1 MAVPALRDLRL
12 INLLRMNRLYF
23 VWRIIAS
30 AFVMERKYSIDT
42 LPAPNDFR
50 IRIREVPE
58 RIMAVQDG
66 EPDNQTD
73 PVRLQTN
80 GTQLAVI

>member
-1 MAVPALRDLRL
+1 
-12 INLLRMNRLYF
+12 
-23 VWRIIAS
+23 
-30 AFVMERKYSIDT
+30 MERKYSIDT